1 MNHLQNQSYN
11 LWFNFLADKIMEWRD
26 AKPLN
31 SDLKNCIKGM
41 NEVGQYVNQLRVEN
55 QVLVKRISMI
65 RNDKNEIIQSYKQ
78 QIQQLEHK
86 NIKSSAQF
94 RKIHGSNPF
103 YKMPKGLILRIG
115 LTRKTSLSG
124 LLMYLTDTIF

>member
-78 QIQQLEHK
+78 QIQELENK
-86 NIKSSAQF
+86 LKQYNMDYIDEADE
-94 RKIHGSNPF
+94 I
-103 YKMPKGLILRIG
+103 
-115 LTRKTSLSG
+115 TRCWHCDNETDGESYCSKTCKDYDLE
-124 LLMYLTDTIF
+124 